1 MGPPAAGDAPILIV
15 GRGIHRCCCS
25 CYHRCTSQHPTGTSQ
40 HSGVTDAGIRVAE
53 LRAGARRGGEKYLR
67 LLAPPPPAAS
77 GPAAAA
83 AVRASDRALASSAGL
98 LQLCDRPPE
107 RPRSVRST
115 PLETSEARCSVQARQ
130 PVQRPGRTEQHGHA
144 ASGGGA
150 QQWCAWQHG
159 AAALAHG
166 LGAWLR
172 LQVAVELWRWTVPAT
187 AGAVRFGGRVA
198 ARHQGPVTEAAD
210 GSRSRSCCSA
220 ARARYMYASLR
231 VALYI
236 AAAQA
241 AHCMAAGS
249 DSLSCRPRSGSQCIN
264 AGVNDI
270 YIAGVNSSRIALCGV
285 PPPEVCLPLSTGR
298 QIERVRSSASS
309 KAGKRAGARRSGRW
323 RK

>member
-83 AVRASDRALASSAGL
+83 AVRASDRALVSSAGL

-210 GSRSRSCCSA
+210 GSRDRVLQ
-220 ARARYMYASLR
+220 RATRLYVH

-236 AAAQA
+236 
-241 AHCMAAGS
+241 
-249 DSLSCRPRSGSQCIN
+249 
-264 AGVNDI
+264 
-270 YIAGVNSSRIALCGV
+270 
-285 PPPEVCLPLSTGR
+285 
-298 QIERVRSSASS
+298 
-309 KAGKRAGARRSGRW
+309 
-323 RK
+323 